1 MPGIGP
7 WLLLPLNN
15 PPKVEERGQKLD
27 GPWKVARRDRLQVEG
42 GWRGQVSPE
51 VFKIPQICSSLLAGW
66 PEKPRV
72 KPQMSET

>member
-42 GWRGQVSPE
+42 GVVERAGVPRGLQDPTDLQ
-51 VFKIPQICSSLLAGW
+51 FTAGRLA
-66 PEKPRV
+66 
-72 KPQMSET
+72 